1 MSQERGTT
9 LYYGWKIVAAILFT
23 LTFSSGLSFYNHSIY
38 LNALAATPAFS
49 VATASIAVSLFFFS
63 GGLAGLLVA
72 RWVQNYDPRYCLT
85 GGAVIS
91 AGALSALSYV
101 TTVPQLYV
109 VYCIFGMGFSASSLI
124 PATTIVARW
133 FKRRRAMALSIAS
146 TGLSLGG
153 VILTPLCVLLVE
165 KLSFQTAAPIMG
177 LIYLVG
183 VIPVSWIWLRPS
195 PESMGLRIDGDAI
208 DDAVDVTID
217 DAVGE
222 ESVPVRDATKRD
234 ESRLSGSAPIED
246 GLSFREARATRFFW
260 GIAPAYVFLLMAQ
273 VGGIAHQYGLARE
286 TLSESQTALAVAILP
301 VMSIIGR
308 LLGGWIVGKVAI
320 KQFALFIMGLQI
332 FALVM
337 LASGAGVWGLCI
349 GLALFGCTVGNLLML
364 QPLLIAEAFGLREY
378 ARIFSV
384 ANLMSSWGTAA
395 GPAVMGYVFAL
406 NNEQYGGAYLFAA
419 AAAALGLILFASGGP
434 LHPSIEEKAHKS
446 A

>member
-1 MSQERGTT
+1 MKKILLVFSVGTAG
-9 LYYGWKIVAAILFT
+9 LGLLVLA
-23 LTFSSGLSFYNHSIY
+23 GLSFIGI
-38 LNALAATPAFS
+38 TPAYIAS
-49 VATASIAVSLFFFS
+49 APAVATGIGAKLLCSSRYVS
-63 GGLAGLLVA
+63 
-72 RWVQNYDPRYCLT
+72 
-85 GGAVIS
+85 
-91 AGALSALSYV
+91 
-101 TTVPQLYV
+101 
-109 VYCIFGMGFSASSLI
+109 GFSKAQ
-124 PATTIVARW
+124 
-133 FKRRRAMALSIAS
+133 
-146 TGLSLGG
+146 
-153 VILTPLCVLLVE
+153 
-165 KLSFQTAAPIMG
+165 SF
-177 LIYLVG
+177 
-183 VIPVSWIWLRPS
+183 
-195 PESMGLRIDGDAI
+195 
-208 DDAVDVTID
+208 
-217 DAVGE
+217 
-222 ESVPVRDATKRD
+222 
-234 ESRLSGSAPIED
+234 D

-332 FALVM
+332 LALVM
-337 LASGAGVWGLCI
+337 LASGTGVWGLCI

-419 AAAALGLILFASGGP
+419 AAAALGLVLFASGGP
-434 LHPSIEEKAHKS
+434 LHPSIEEKA

>member
-38 LNALAATPAFS
+38 LNALAATPAFN
-49 VATASIAVSLFFFS
+49 VASASIAVSLFFFS

-101 TTVPQLYV
+101 TTVPQLYA
-109 VYCIFGMGFSASSLI
+109 VYCIFGVGFSASSLI

-195 PESMGLRIDGDAI
+195 PESMGLRIDGDAV
-208 DDAVDVTID
+208 DDAVDKEN
-217 DAVGE
+217 A
-222 ESVPVRDATKRD
+222 PARDTATQD
-234 ESRLSGSAPIED
+234 EARLSRSAPIED

-332 FALVM
+332 LALVM
-337 LASGAGVWGLCI
+337 LASGTGVWGLCI

-364 QPLLIAEAFGLREY
+364 QPLLMAGAFGLRVY

-419 AAAALGLILFASGGP
+419 AAAALGLVLFASGGP
-434 LHPSIEEKAHKS
+434 LHPSIEQKA

>member
-38 LNALAATPAFS
+38 LNALAATPAFN
-49 VATASIAVSLFFFS
+49 VASASIAVSLFFFS

-101 TTVPQLYV
+101 TTVPQLYA
-109 VYCIFGMGFSASSLI
+109 VYCIFGVGFSASSLI

-195 PESMGLRIDGDAI
+195 PESMGLRIDGDAV
-208 DDAVDVTID
+208 DDAVDKEN
-217 DAVGE
+217 A
-222 ESVPVRDATKRD
+222 PARDTATQD
-234 ESRLSGSAPIED
+234 EARLSRSAPIED

-301 VMSIIGR
+301 VMGITGR

-320 KQFALFIMGLQI
+320 KQFALFIMGLRI
-332 FALVM
+332 LALVM
-337 LASGAGVWGLCI
+337 LASGTGVWGLCI

-419 AAAALGLILFASGGP
+419 AAAALGLVLFASGGP
-434 LHPSIEEKAHKS
+434 LHPSIEQKA

>member
-38 LNALAATPAFS
+38 LNALAATPAFN
-49 VATASIAVSLFFFS
+49 VASASIAVSLFFFS

-165 KLSFQTAAPIMG
+165 KLSFQTASPIMG

-195 PESMGLRIDGDAI
+195 PESMGLRIDGDVV
-208 DDAVDVTID
+208 DDAVDEEGVPAS
-217 DAVGE
+217 DA
-222 ESVPVRDATKRD
+222 ANQD
-234 ESRLSGSAPIED
+234 EPRLSSSAPIED

-260 GIAPAYVFLLMAQ
+260 GVAPAYVFLLMAQ

-332 FALVM
+332 LALVI
-337 LASGAGVWGLCI
+337 LASGTGVRGLCI
-349 GLALFGCTVGNLLML
+349 GLALFGCTVGNILML

-406 NNEQYGGAYLFAA
+406 NNEQYQGAYLFAA

>member
-1 MSQERGTT
+1 MSQERGTK

-38 LNALAATPAFS
+38 LNALASTPAFN
-49 VATASIAVSLFFFS
+49 VASASIAVSLFFFS

-165 KLSFQTAAPIMG
+165 KLSFQTASPIMG

-195 PESMGLRIDGDAI
+195 PESMGLRIDGDVV
-208 DDAVDVTID
+208 DDAVDEEGVPAS
-217 DAVGE
+217 DA
-222 ESVPVRDATKRD
+222 ANQD
-234 ESRLSGSAPIED
+234 EPRLSSSAPIED

-260 GIAPAYVFLLMAQ
+260 GVAPAYVFLLMAQ

-332 FALVM
+332 LALVI
-337 LASGAGVWGLCI
+337 LASGTGVRGLCI
-349 GLALFGCTVGNLLML
+349 GLALFGCTVGNILML

-406 NNEQYGGAYLFAA
+406 NNEQYQGAYVFAA

>member
-1 MSQERGTT
+1 
-9 LYYGWKIVAAILFT
+9 
-23 LTFSSGLSFYNHSIY
+23 
-38 LNALAATPAFS
+38 
-49 VATASIAVSLFFFS
+49 VSLFFFS

-165 KLSFQTAAPIMG
+165 KLSFQTASPIMG

-195 PESMGLRIDGDAI
+195 PESMGLRIDGDVV
-208 DDAVDVTID
+208 DDAVDEEGVPAS
-217 DAVGE
+217 DA
-222 ESVPVRDATKRD
+222 ANQD
-234 ESRLSGSAPIED
+234 EPRLSSSAPIED

-260 GIAPAYVFLLMAQ
+260 GVAPAYVFLLMAQ

-332 FALVM
+332 LALVI
-337 LASGAGVWGLCI
+337 LASGTGVRGLCI
-349 GLALFGCTVGNLLML
+349 GLALFGCTVGNILML

-406 NNEQYGGAYLFAA
+406 NNEQYQGAYLFAA

>member
-38 LNALAATPAFS
+38 LNALAATPAFN
-49 VATASIAVSLFFFS
+49 VASASIAVSLFFFS

-165 KLSFQTAAPIMG
+165 KLSFQTASPIMG

-195 PESMGLRIDGDAI
+195 PESMGLRIDGDVV
-208 DDAVDVTID
+208 DDAVD
-217 DAVGE
+217 E
-222 ESVPVRDATKRD
+222 ESVPASDAANQD
-234 ESRLSGSAPIED
+234 EPRLSSSAPIED

-260 GIAPAYVFLLMAQ
+260 GVAPAYVFLLMAQ

-332 FALVM
+332 LALVI
-337 LASGAGVWGLCI
+337 LASGTGVRGLCI
-349 GLALFGCTVGNLLML
+349 GLALFGCTVGNILML

-406 NNEQYGGAYLFAA
+406 NNEQYQGAYLFAA
-419 AAAALGLILFASGGP
+419 AAAALGLIFFASGGP

-446 A
+446 T

>member
-38 LNALAATPAFS
+38 LNALAATPAFN
-49 VATASIAVSLFFFS
+49 VASASIAVSLFFFS

-165 KLSFQTAAPIMG
+165 KLSFQTASPIMG

-195 PESMGLRIDGDAI
+195 PESMGLRIDGDVV
-208 DDAVDVTID
+208 DDAVD
-217 DAVGE
+217 E
-222 ESVPVRDATKRD
+222 ESVPASDAANQD
-234 ESRLSGSAPIED
+234 EPRLSSSAPIED

-260 GIAPAYVFLLMAQ
+260 GVAPAYVFLLMAQ

-332 FALVM
+332 LALVI
-337 LASGAGVWGLCI
+337 LASGTGVRGLCI
-349 GLALFGCTVGNLLML
+349 GLALFGCTVGNILML

-406 NNEQYGGAYLFAA
+406 NNEQYQGAYLFAA

>member
-1 MSQERGTT
+1 MSQERGTK

-38 LNALAATPAFS
+38 LNALASTPAFN
-49 VATASIAVSLFFFS
+49 VASASIAVSLFFFS

-91 AGALSALSYV
+91 AGALCALSYV

-165 KLSFQTAAPIMG
+165 KLSFQTASPIMG

-195 PESMGLRIDGDAI
+195 PESMGLRIDGDVV
-208 DDAVDVTID
+208 DDAVDEEGVPAS
-217 DAVGE
+217 DA
-222 ESVPVRDATKRD
+222 ANQD
-234 ESRLSGSAPIED
+234 EPRLSSSAPIED

-260 GIAPAYVFLLMAQ
+260 GVAPAYVFLLMAQ

-332 FALVM
+332 LALVI
-337 LASGAGVWGLCI
+337 LASGTGVRGLCI
-349 GLALFGCTVGNLLML
+349 GLALFGCTVGNILML

-406 NNEQYGGAYLFAA
+406 NNEQYQGAYLFAA

>member
-1 MSQERGTT
+1 
-9 LYYGWKIVAAILFT
+9 
-23 LTFSSGLSFYNHSIY
+23 
-38 LNALAATPAFS
+38 
-49 VATASIAVSLFFFS
+49 
-63 GGLAGLLVA
+63 
-72 RWVQNYDPRYCLT
+72 
-85 GGAVIS
+85 
-91 AGALSALSYV
+91 
-101 TTVPQLYV
+101 
-109 VYCIFGMGFSASSLI
+109 
-124 PATTIVARW
+124 
-133 FKRRRAMALSIAS
+133 
-146 TGLSLGG
+146 
-153 VILTPLCVLLVE
+153 
-165 KLSFQTAAPIMG
+165 MG

-195 PESMGLRIDGDAI
+195 PESMGLRIDGDAV
-208 DDAVDVTID
+208 DDAVDKEN
-217 DAVGE
+217 A
-222 ESVPVRDATKRD
+222 PARDTATQD
-234 ESRLSGSAPIED
+234 EARLSRSAPIED

-332 FALVM
+332 LALVM
-337 LASGAGVWGLCI
+337 LASGTGVWGLCI

-419 AAAALGLILFASGGP
+419 AAAALGLVLFASGGP
-434 LHPSIEEKAHKS
+434 LHPSIEQKA

>member
-1 MSQERGTT
+1 MSQERVTT

-38 LNALAATPAFS
+38 LNALAATPAFN
-49 VATASIAVSLFFFS
+49 VASASIAVSLFFFS

-101 TTVPQLYV
+101 TTVPQLYA

-195 PESMGLRIDGDAI
+195 PESMGLRIDGDAV
-208 DDAVDVTID
+208 DEAVDK
-217 DAVGE
+217 
-222 ESVPVRDATKRD
+222 ESAPARDTANQD
-234 ESRLSGSAPIED
+234 EARLSSSAPIED

-320 KQFALFIMGLQI
+320 KQFALVIMGLQI
-332 FALVM
+332 LALVM
-337 LASGAGVWGLCI
+337 LASGTGVWGLCI

-419 AAAALGLILFASGGP
+419 AAAALGLVLFASGGP
-434 LHPSIEEKAHKS
+434 LHPLIEEKA